1 MKARVEVTLKSG
13 VLDPQGEAVRHALGA
28 LGFEGVGEVRIG
40 KVIEVDLAATDPAAA
55 QAEVEAMCQKLL
67 ANTVI
72 ENYAV
77 EIA

>member
-28 LGFEGVGEVRIG
+28 LGFAGVGEVRIG
-40 KVIEVDLAATDPAAA
+40 KVIEVDLDASDPAAA
-55 QAEVEAMCQKLL
+55 REEVEAMCQKLL

>member
-13 VLDPQGEAVRHALGA
+13 VLDPQGEAVRHALSA
-28 LGFEGVGEVRIG
+28 LGFAGVGEVRIG
-40 KVIEVDLAATDPAAA
+40 KVIEVDLAADDPAAA
-55 QAEVEAMCQKLL
+55 RAVVEAMCQKLL
-67 ANTVI
+67 AKTVI